1 MNPRATVSRAVRFA
15 AILVGGATLMPL
27 HGCSLSGSSQAPA
40 SSDMQGA
47 VQSQP
52 ASETQSGATPI
63 RERGRAARAPN
74 TTPRE
79 ARETDSRA
87 YQSLASRMG
96 VGTYASMEQP
106 GTIEFGLDPERFGE
120 RPTPGFTPA
129 GRGGIE
135 SPNVSQ
141 ITHAFEGAAF
151 DPAVSRDGQM
161 VVFASTQ
168 HRPTSDIYLKN
179 INSRVITQLT
189 NSEAHDAMPALSPD
203 GSRIAFASNRA
214 GNWDIYVMPASGGRA
229 LQVTSDP
236 ANEIHPTWSPDGSQ
250 LVFNRL
256 GRTTGRWEMW
266 ITSTND
272 ASVEHFIG
280 YGLFPEWSPVA
291 GLGPD
296 GSDLIA
302 FQRSRQ
308 RGDRAFSIWTMSYR
322 EGFAGNMT
330 EIAAAPRAALINP
343 TWSPEAKRLA
353 FAAIPNDG
361 SWDSLPGGTPRNA
374 DLYIV
379 DLDGTNL
386 VKVTD
391 GSSVDLMPAW
401 ASTSSLFFAS
411 DRGGEE
417 NLWSLDVSDAV
428 RLAEGNAGPDSP
440 TVATAPE
447 DQ

>member
-1 MNPRATVSRAVRFA
+1 
-15 AILVGGATLMPL
+15 
-27 HGCSLSGSSQAPA
+27 
-40 SSDMQGA
+40 
-47 VQSQP
+47 
-52 ASETQSGATPI
+52 
-63 RERGRAARAPN
+63 
-74 TTPRE
+74 
-79 ARETDSRA
+79 
-87 YQSLASRMG
+87 
-96 VGTYASMEQP
+96 
-106 GTIEFGLDPERFGE
+106 
-120 RPTPGFTPA
+120 
-129 GRGGIE
+129 
-135 SPNVSQ
+135 
-141 ITHAFEGAAF
+141 
-151 DPAVSRDGQM
+151 
-161 VVFASTQ
+161 
-168 HRPTSDIYLKN
+168 
-179 INSRVITQLT
+179 
-189 NSEAHDAMPALSPD
+189 
-203 GSRIAFASNRA
+203 
-214 GNWDIYVMPASGGRA
+214 
-229 LQVTSDP
+229 
-236 ANEIHPTWSPDGSQ
+236 
-250 LVFNRL
+250 
-256 GRTTGRWEMW
+256 
-266 ITSTND
+266 
-272 ASVEHFIG
+272 VEHFIG